1 VYGGGLGVPAT
12 GPHPDVYLTVWILAW
27 TAHALATAPW
37 SLLEANIFHPTPHA
51 LALSENML
59 GALPLYLPLAA
70 LSRDPIFA
78 HQATLVLTFACAF
91 LAALAL
97 VRDWTGSWWAAVVGG
112 TLFAFSPFRAGNL
125 AELHVLG
132 NYYLPLVAL
141 AARRAVV
148 TPGVRWPALL
158 ATVLVLQTLHSYY
171 LGYAAFFAA
180 ATMAAVVLAGDA
192 TARRR
197 WAALVVP
204 IAVAGVVVALSA
216 LPYVHVVASFAPPP
230 PELVR
235 FYSARPGQT
244 GATAAVL
251 LALAT
256 LPFWRRGVRRGVGVW
271 LVALAA
277 AGVGAHLLALGPT
290 LDVAG
295 RTVVGPFRVLAAFVP
310 GLGAMRGASRFNAV
324 TTLAAAALGGA
335 GVAGVLARLAR
346 PTRTI
351 AGLAFV
357 GFAAVALHQVLP
369 HPLPIRPIDT
379 ADGLP
384 PVYRWLA
391 HEPAAPLLEVPLYDD
406 RVPAEAQKEAVRV
419 ARTIHHWHPLLN
431 GYSGH
436 TPAAY
441 GPVSGLARVLPDDRA
456 VRLLARTTGL
466 RRVVVHRAE
475 LAEPERR
482 RWDEPGA
489 ALALVARFGDDVV
502 YVVREPP
509 PADLV
514 PALLAPSPRATILG
528 TPLAPVPADGR
539 TATIAVEPA
548 PPPSPDVAV
557 RVTNPSRA
565 VWPALASATA
575 HLVTVGCR
583 WEADGG
589 AVVAADDDAARLPW
603 DLEPGASV
611 RVLVSL
617 VAPAR
622 PATPVIGVVQDG
634 VWFDGAVRVRP

>member
-1 VYGGGLGVPAT
+1 
-12 GPHPDVYLTVWILAW
+12 
-27 TAHALATAPW
+27 
-37 SLLEANIFHPTPHA
+37 
-51 LALSENML
+51 
-59 GALPLYLPLAA
+59 
-70 LSRDPIFA
+70 
-78 HQATLVLTFACAF
+78 
-91 LAALAL
+91 

-112 TLFAFSPFRAGNL
+112 TLFAFSPFRAANL
-125 AELHVLG
+125 VELQVLG
-132 NYYLPLVAL
+132 NYHLPLVAL

-148 TPGVRWPALL
+148 APGVRWPAFF
-158 ATVLVLQTLHSYY
+158 AAVLVLQALHSYY

-192 TARRR
+192 AARRR

-204 IAVAGVVVALSA
+204 IAVAAVVVALSA
-216 LPYVHVVASFAPPP
+216 LPYVHVASSFAPPP

-256 LPFWRRGVRRGVGVW
+256 LPFWRRGARRGVGVW

-290 LDVAG
+290 VAG
-295 RTVVGPFRVLAAFVP
+295 PFGLLARFVP
-310 GLGAMRGASRFNAV
+310 GLAAMRGASRFNAV
-324 TTLAAAALGGA
+324 TTLAAAALAGV

-351 AGLAFV
+351 VALGFV
-357 GFAAVALHQVLP
+357 GFAAVAFRQAVP
-369 HPLPIRPIDT
+369 HPLPLRPIDT

-391 HEPAAPLLEVPLYDD
+391 REPAAPLLEVPLYDA

-419 ARTIHHWHPLLN
+419 ARTIYAWHPLLN

-436 TPAAY
+436 TPPAY
-441 GPVSGLARVLPDDRA
+441 RAVSGLARALPDDRA
-456 VRLLARTTGL
+456 VRLLARATGL

-475 LAEPERR
+475 LTEPERR
-482 RWDEPGA
+482 RWDEPGE
-489 ALALVARFGDDVV
+489 ALALVARFGDDAV
-502 YVVREPP
+502 YAVRDPP

-514 PALLAPSPRATILG
+514 PALLAPRPRATILG
-528 TPLAPVPADGR
+528 TPLAPVPPDGR

-548 PPPSPDVAV
+548 SAPSPQVAV
-557 RVTNPSRA
+557 QVTNPSRA
-565 VWPALASATA
+565 VWPAVASEAA
-575 HLVTVGCR
+575 HVVTVGCR

-617 VAPAR
+617 VPPAG

-634 VWFDGAVRVRP
+634 VWFGGTARVRP

>member
-1 VYGGGLGVPAT
+1 MYGGGLGVPAT
-12 GPHPDVYLTVWILAW
+12 GPHPDVHLTVWILAW

-37 SLLEANIFHPTPHA
+37 SLLDANIFHPTPHA

-59 GALPLYLPLAA
+59 GALPLYLPIAA
-70 LSRDPIFA
+70 LSRDAIFA

-97 VRDWTGSWWAAVVGG
+97 VRDWTGSWWAAVIGG
-112 TLFAFSPFRAGNL
+112 TLFAFSPFRVGNL

-132 NYYLPLVAL
+132 NYYLPLVPL
-141 AARRAVV
+141 AARRAIV
-148 TPGVRWPALL
+148 TPGARWPALL
-158 ATVLVLQTLHSYY
+158 ATVLVLQALHSYY

-180 ATMAAVVLAGDA
+180 VTMAAVVLVGDA
-192 TARRR
+192 AARRR
-197 WAALVVP
+197 WVALVVP
-204 IAVAGVVVALSA
+204 VAAAGVVVALSA
-216 LPYVHVVASFAPPP
+216 VPYARVAATFAPPP
-230 PELVR
+230 ALVR

-271 LVALAA
+271 VVALAA

-290 LDVAG
+290 VDVGG
-295 RTVVGPFRVLAAFVP
+295 RTVAGPFGLLAGFVP
-310 GLGAMRGASRFNAV
+310 GLRAMRGASRFNAA
-324 TTLAAAALGGA
+324 TTLAAAALAGA

-351 AGLAFV
+351 AAFGFLGLAALAFRD
-357 GFAAVALHQVLP
+357 AVP
-369 HPLPIRPIDT
+369 HPLPLRAIETSETVSP
-379 ADGLP
+379 A
-384 PVYRWLA
+384 YRWLA
-391 HEPAAPLLEVPLYDD
+391 SQPAAPLLEVPIYDD
-406 RVPAEAQKEAVRV
+406 RLPSEAQKEATRV

-436 TPAAY
+436 TPPAY
-441 GPVSGLARVLPDDRA
+441 GPVSGLARALPDDRA
-456 VRLLARTTGL
+456 VALLARMTGL
-466 RRVVVHRAE
+466 RRVLVHRAD

-482 RWDEPGA
+482 RWDDPGD
-489 ALALVARFGDDVV
+489 ALALVARFGDDAV
-502 YVVREPP
+502 YAVRDPP

-528 TPLAPVPADGR
+528 TPLAAVPADGR
-539 TATIAVEPA
+539 TATVAVDPS
-548 PPPSPDVAV
+548 PPSSREIAV
-557 RVTNPSRA
+557 RVTNRSRA
-565 VWPALASATA
+565 VWPALAPGAV
-575 HLVTVGCR
+575 HVVTLGCR

-589 AVVAADDDAARLPW
+589 AVVAADDAAVRLPW
-603 DLEPGASV
+603 DLEPGASA

-617 VAPAR
+617 APPAR
-622 PATPVIGVVQDG
+622 ARSAVIGVVQDG